1 MRSVLS
7 KDIEMKRIATHSLAT
22 VLGIAIGIL
31 LSGCAS
37 TRMKHLDAQDF
48 IERAKVIEQM
58 NSAMWMTYVGSS
70 HNRAYL
76 EFQDML
82 TLSGKPATVVYWTE
96 LDGLPKQLAD
106 QLKTGTPPWTPWQL
120 KIKEDERTTDSTVPS
135 EGAPSDVQ

>member
-1 MRSVLS
+1 
-7 KDIEMKRIATHSLAT
+7 MKRIATHSLAT
-22 VLGIAIGIL
+22 VVGIAIGIL

-37 TRMKHLDAQDF
+37 TRIKHVNAQEF
-48 IERAKVIEQM
+48 VERAKVIEQM

-70 HNRAYL
+70 HSRAYL

-106 QLKTGTPPWTPWQL
+106 QLKMGTSPWTPLQL
-120 KIKEDERTTDSTVPS
+120 RFEEERTKDSTLLS
-135 EGAPSDVQ
+135 EGAASDVQ

>member
-1 MRSVLS
+1 
-7 KDIEMKRIATHSLAT
+7 MKRIAIHSLAT

-37 TRMKHLDAQDF
+37 TRMKHLDAQEF
-48 IERAKVIEQM
+48 VERAKVIEQM

-70 HNRAYL
+70 HSRAYL

-82 TLSGKPATVVYWTE
+82 TLSGNPATVVYWTE

-120 KIKEDERTTDSTVPS
+120 KFKEEERTIGSTVP
-135 EGAPSDVQ
+135 